1 MLQEILPE
9 KHPHIANSL
18 NNLALLYNNQG
29 RYTEAEPLYRQAL
42 AMRQEILPEKH
53 PSIATSLN
61 NLAVLYQA
69 KGDTNLA
76 IEYLTQ
82 GTDIQETN
90 LDTNLTVGSE
100 RQKQEYMATI
110 SGTTD
115 ATISLQTQAAPNN
128 PEAIRLALTTIL
140 RRKGR
145 ILDAVTDNLRLIRQ
159 NLTPENQ
166 QLLDE
171 IASTRTQL
179 AAIIFNKPANL
190 TTEEYQNQ
198 VANLKGK
205 ADRQESE
212 LANRSAQFRTVSQPV
227 TIETVQKLIPTNTA
241 LVEIIQYLP
250 HNPKA
255 KPGEEYG
262 KPHYAAYILHPT
274 GEPKW
279 VDLGE
284 DEAINQAVK

>member
-1 MLQEILPE
+1 MRQEILPEKHPDIANSLNNLAALYKNQGRYTEAEPLLHQALAMLQEILPE
-9 KHPHIANSL
+9 KHPAIANSL
-18 NNLALLYNNQG
+18 NNLA
-29 RYTEAEPLYRQAL
+29 A
-42 AMRQEILPEKH
+42 
-53 PSIATSLN
+53 
-61 NLAVLYQA
+61 LYQA

-115 ATISLQTQAAPNN
+115 ATISLHTQAAPNN
-128 PEAIRLALTTIL
+128 PQAIRLALTTIL

-171 IASTRTQL
+171 LASTRTQL
-179 AAIIFNKPANL
+179 AALIFNKPANL

-205 ADRQESE
+205 S
-212 LANRSAQFRTVSQPV
+212 VV
-227 TIETVQKLIPTNTA
+227 VYK
-241 LVEIIQYLP
+241 
-250 HNPKA
+250 
-255 KPGEEYG
+255 G
-262 KPHYAAYILHPT
+262 KTY
-274 GEPKW
+274 
-279 VDLGE
+279 
-284 DEAINQAVK
+284 